1 MSTTMNEF
9 VRDLQRV
16 AGQRQAQIAEK
27 LVNHKV
33 ANWDEYNKETGRAA
47 GIGELANLAY
57 ELMKNRDL
65 GETDTGTG
73 LAEMPADPSPR
84 KTGGKK

>member
-27 LVNHKV
+27 LVNHKI
-33 ANWDEYNKETGRAA
+33 ANWDEYNKETGRAS

-57 ELMKNRDL
+57 ELMKNREL
-65 GETDTGTG
+65 GEIDSDSG
-73 LAEMPADPSPR
+73 LGEMPPDPAPR